1 MSQALDRT
9 RQLLADRA
17 RRTQSQHL
25 RTILAAAKTERLLA
39 LQIIGG
45 YTLSGIDC
53 VRYAAGLTPSQ
64 AWDPEVHTSG
74 YDAGLG
80 RAWLFVDGVM
90 QPTRVL
96 VRHDWSAHPRP
107 LISGQR
113 IQTHGTVALT
123 YDPGGGG
130 TVVTMTAYTPSWA

>member
-1 MSQALDRT
+1 VDSLSALIREVAALKSKVSQRPLITKRGGG
-9 RQLLADRA
+9 
-17 RRTQSQHL
+17 TQSSL
-25 RTILAAAKTERLLA
+25 IL
-39 LQIIGG
+39 QVIGG
-45 YTLSGIDC
+45 HLISGVDT
-53 VRYAAGLTPSQ
+53 VRYAATLTPSK
-64 AWDPEVHTSG
+64 AWDPEVDTTG

-90 QPTRVL
+90 RPTRVL

-113 IQTHGTVALT
+113 IQTHGTVTLT

-130 TVVTMTAYTPSWA
+130 TVVTMAAYTPSWA